1 MSKKRQYTITLL
13 AKGIISEDLHYGIY
27 ARNWWELCKFDKTNA
42 NLIPY
47 RLFMSVNCYLNNKNF
62 AITVLNN
69 EQTQNPCFRCVC
81 DDKDSGAQPSASVAI
96 NETYNQIFGN
106 KIKYSGLAVM
116 GFDNESIVHELIAD
130 VQFIP
135 IFIRLD
141 KILIVVSKIGISS
154 CEEYYGAGP
163 GYLSTLITKYNG
175 KQSLFIQSILED
187 ECSLDVYYEGIKL
200 YHNKDTTPNKIWET
214 IGILRKYDGVTLF
227 GITNSYVQQ
236 KLEELKK
243 NNNIITC
250 TSDNWENIDLLNL
263 IFEQNIKKR
272 KIANTF
278 SDWSNLFTNWYKQ
291 TNTIIQFPAI
301 LFQIY
306 PENYQ
311 FQEKELGAWRAM
323 LRASGCINITPF
335 SKKQHIIEFW
345 TKAPDPSPDRENLA
359 KLFESGMLIVIEK
372 KSNPDNENETPWK
385 SLQKALEKNKR
396 GDDGKV
402 RILSIIAENFTYKKL
417 KEKFGVGN
425 DTINSARK
433 HARLNGP
440 GAPSLIKPR
449 RIVKQMSEIK
459 EKQFL
464 IFFQDRSIVAQS
476 SYKVDKNGLPIL
488 YMRDQKTKL
497 WKKFEETFPNGMK
510 KTSFMGRLANCSNI
524 KYRDDMGGLC
534 LTCNEYGY
542 TPFESL
548 IAIARN
554 TFSQKDQLD
563 NILRKIDALKRHMR
577 CGYERELVVDADG
590 TTKHN
595 PCISHCLP
603 YAFGKCSEKHNSRCS
618 ECDKFFEFFE
628 FMQLHVMEDQA
639 TSLEE
644 IKEQLQYFLA
654 HTTRKVYLNAQFKAT
669 LTTLDEHGALLV
681 ADYKMRILPKSARE
695 TKAEFFGKRG
705 WTLHTILVFIKKNN
719 CKELDVK
726 AYDHWSTDTKQ
737 DAWFTA
743 SSFEAVFE
751 TIKHKPKWIR
761 IISDNGAHYHSSE
774 LMAIVAHWN
783 EWYQIEVRDWQFLE
797 PGEAKTTIDSHH
809 AAISHSIKRYIRIGY
824 DIRDGEDIVE
834 AAKHLSG
841 TSLAYLEPN
850 RSQFESENENPNN
863 VSKKELNSK
872 PSVKTIKGIS
882 NLFYWKWPISGEMIG
897 YICAR
902 SLPHFGPWNNF
913 LPLQLQ
919 NFVPNQL
926 FVPIQRFLNKLNLNI
941 NSVRIPEFTD
951 NNNRNDEL
959 EDASSVD
966 VNFQL
971 PMGWALKS
979 NQKLEGKGRGKRMK
993 KKVKELLKGFFLNGN
1008 LNQKD
1013 KMSAKDM
1020 YNELMT
1026 FVESGELE
1034 AEDVPKIA
1042 MIQNWISAYAR
1053 TFKEQ
1058 ATENMVNN
1066 IL

>member
-69 EQTQNPCFRCVC
+69 EQTQNPYFRCVC

-106 KIKYSGLAVM
+106 KTKYSGLAVM
-116 GFDNESIVHELIAD
+116 GFDNESIIYELIAD

-135 IFIRLD
+135 IFIHLD

-154 CEEYYGAGP
+154 CEEYYGA

-250 TSDNWENIDLLNL
+250 MSDNWENIDLLNL
-263 IFEQNIKKR
+263 IFEQNIKK
-272 KIANTF
+272 
-278 SDWSNLFTNWYKQ
+278 Q
-291 TNTIIQFPAI
+291 
-301 LFQIY
+301 
-306 PENYQ
+306 
-311 FQEKELGAWRAM
+311 KELGAWRAM
-323 LRASGCINITPF
+323 LRASGCINITSF
-335 SKKQHIIEFW
+335 SKKWHIIEFW
-345 TKAPDPSPDRENLA
+345 IKAPDSSPDRENLA
-359 KLFESGMLIVIEK
+359 KLFKSGMLVVIEK
-372 KSNPDNENETPWK
+372 KSNPDNENKTLWK

-433 HARLNGP
+433 HAKLNGS
-440 GAPSLIKPR
+440 GAPSLIKQR
-449 RIVKQMSEIK
+449 RIVKQI
-459 EKQFL
+459 
-464 IFFQDRSIVAQS
+464 

-524 KYRDDMGGLC
+524 KYRDDMGELC

-542 TPFESL
+542 TSFESL

-577 CGYERELVVDADG
+577 YGYERELVVNAD
-590 TTKHN
+590 
-595 PCISHCLP
+595 
-603 YAFGKCSEKHNSRCS
+603 

-639 TSLEE
+639 TSLE
-644 IKEQLQYFLA
+644 
-654 HTTRKVYLNAQFKAT
+654 
-669 LTTLDEHGALLV
+669 
-681 ADYKMRILPKSARE
+681 
-695 TKAEFFGKRG
+695 
-705 WTLHTILVFIKKNN
+705 
-719 CKELDVK
+719 
-726 AYDHWSTDTKQ
+726 
-737 DAWFTA
+737 
-743 SSFEAVFE
+743 
-751 TIKHKPKWIR
+751 
-761 IISDNGAHYHSSE
+761 
-774 LMAIVAHWN
+774 
-783 EWYQIEVRDWQFLE
+783 
-797 PGEAKTTIDSHH
+797 
-809 AAISHSIKRYIRIGY
+809 
-824 DIRDGEDIVE
+824 
-834 AAKHLSG
+834 
-841 TSLAYLEPN
+841 
-850 RSQFESENENPNN
+850 
-863 VSKKELNSK
+863 
-872 PSVKTIKGIS
+872 
-882 NLFYWKWPISGEMIG
+882 
-897 YICAR
+897 
-902 SLPHFGPWNNF
+902 
-913 LPLQLQ
+913 
-919 NFVPNQL
+919 
-926 FVPIQRFLNKLNLNI
+926 
-941 NSVRIPEFTD
+941 
-951 NNNRNDEL
+951 
-959 EDASSVD
+959 
-966 VNFQL
+966 
-971 PMGWALKS
+971 
-979 NQKLEGKGRGKRMK
+979 
-993 KKVKELLKGFFLNGN
+993 
-1008 LNQKD
+1008 
-1013 KMSAKDM
+1013 
-1020 YNELMT
+1020 
-1026 FVESGELE
+1026 
-1034 AEDVPKIA
+1034 
-1042 MIQNWISAYAR
+1042 
-1053 TFKEQ
+1053 
-1058 ATENMVNN
+1058 
-1066 IL
+1066 